1 MHTTQTLESLPLLPT
16 KATRRKGGCDGSCG
30 CGGRSPSKK
39 FIGMLA
45 VVAVTA
51 FTGAYAVTAW
61 ATGAACSGLCQLFL

>member
-1 MHTTQTLESLPLLPT
+1 MHTTQTLESLPLRPT

-30 CGGRSPSKK
+30 CGGRRLLKT
-39 FIGMLA
+39 FIGRFA

-61 ATGAACSGLCQLFL
+61 ATGSACLGLCQLVP